1 MSDEILNTEQRT
13 AIGVLLTELRSEV
26 SYGYRRRQGENWFVQ
41 RAMKGDT
48 VELAEVLCQTPG
60 VADRIKNDDLPDAL
74 IDNEAMQDFIT
85 YVDMEATRNWT
96 QPYDIE
102 VADMI
107 IEGFMD
113 AASATGAR
121 VAQSRS

>member
-41 RAMKGDT
+41 RAIKGDT
-48 VELAEVLCQTPG
+48 VELAASLCQIAD
-60 VADRIKNDDLPDAL
+60 VADRMKNDDLPDDL
-74 IDNEAMQDFIT
+74 VDNEAMQDFIT

-113 AASATGAR
+113 AANATGAR
-121 VAQSRS
+121 VAQSRT